1 MNFNDYKKQVL
12 ADAQDYIDN
21 YGGSYGADD
30 FDEIYDDMFVSDGV
44 TGNGSGSYTFST
56 SVASDNIKDVIFDDE
71 FLWYLRDFGKDIADL
86 FQQGPEAIDVSARC
100 FALSA
105 VSSDVE
111 DYFNDW
117 MEENTHL

>member
-30 FDEIYDDMFVSDGV
+30 FDEIYDDMFVSDAV
-44 TGNGSGSYTFST
+44 TGNGSGSYTFSA

-71 FLWYLRDFGKDIADL
+71 FLWYLRDFGENIADL
-86 FQQGPEAIDVSARC
+86 FQQGPEAIDVSARV

-117 MEENTHL
+117 MEEHTHL

>member
-1 MNFNDYKKQVL
+1 MDFNDYKKQVL
-12 ADAQDYIDN
+12 ADAQEYIDN
-21 YGGSYGADD
+21 YGENYGADD
-30 FDEIYDDMFVSDGV
+30 FDEIYDDMYVSDSV

-56 SVASDNIKDVIFDDE
+56 AIARENVKDVIFDDE
-71 FLWYLRDFGKDIADL
+71 FLWYLRDFGGEIADL
-86 FQQGPEAIDVSARC
+86 FQQGAEAIDVSARV

-105 VSSDVE
+105 VSCEVE

>member
-30 FDEIYDDMFVSDGV
+30 FDEIYDDMFVSDAV
-44 TGNGSGSYTFST
+44 TGNGSGSYTFSA

-71 FLWYLRDFGKDIADL
+71 FLWYLRDFGENIADL
-86 FQQGPEAIDVSARC
+86 FQQGPEAIDVSARV

-117 MEENTHL
+117 MVENTHL

>member
-1 MNFNDYKKQVL
+1 MDFNDYKKQVL
-12 ADAQDYIDN
+12 ADAYDYIDN

-30 FDEIYDDMFVSDGV
+30 FEKIYDDMFVSDSI

-56 SVASDNIKDVIFDDE
+56 VQARENIKDVIFDDE
-71 FLWYLRDFGKDIADL
+71 FLWYLRDFGENIADL
-86 FQQGPEAIDVSARC
+86 FEQGAEGIDVSARC

-105 VSSDVE
+105 VSSEIE
-111 DYFNDW
+111 DYFDDW